1 MQIIPLSPEEK
12 QKLRNENVTGT
23 IIAGIAFPVIGG
35 FAFLILS
42 TLDRD
47 MFFIAYIVGFVF
59 LLVFGMVAY
68 QFYRSWQDLK
78 VGTKNVS
85 ESKILDKKHEITHSS
100 SGTGNNRTTTTNHYY
115 SFVLENEET
124 LRVSEQQYQQF
135 RQGQL
140 IQIEKLTYSKTL
152 WDLRLLKDS
161 AEVLPTTETK
171 TETKPLP
178 ASFITPLQDYEITY
192 LRQKLN
198 AKITWSLVYVLPY
211 AFLFYLMVMVV
222 NILLGFFHHNPDA
235 WLYTAVIAIALTGAL
250 TWRNIKKTQDNFEA
264 DLQGGKEMTCLRLKD
279 KEIIKSGGTIC
290 ILYLGSTRLPVQ
302 SDLYQQIEGNQR
314 YWVGKTVGSKQTI
327 SLHTEDQLQSWD
339 LR

>member
-1 MQIIPLSPEEK
+1 
-12 QKLRNENVTGT
+12 
-23 IIAGIAFPVIGG
+23 
-35 FAFLILS
+35 
-42 TLDRD
+42 
-47 MFFIAYIVGFVF
+47 
-59 LLVFGMVAY
+59 
-68 QFYRSWQDLK
+68 
-78 VGTKNVS
+78 
-85 ESKILDKKHEITHSS
+85 
-100 SGTGNNRTTTTNHYY
+100 
-115 SFVLENEET
+115 VLENEET

-161 AEVLPTTETK
+161 TEALPTTAETPK
-171 TETKPLP
+171 EPLP
-178 ASFITPLQDYEITY
+178 APFITPLQDYEITY
-192 LRQKLN
+192 LRQKMN
-198 AKITWSLVYVLPY
+198 AKIMWSLFYVLPY

-222 NILLGFFHHNPDA
+222 NILLGFFQNNPDA

-250 TWRNIKKTQDNFEA
+250 TWRNIKKTQENFEA

-302 SDLYQQIEGNQR
+302 TDLYQQIEGNQR

-327 SLHTEDQLQSWD
+327 SLHTKDQQHTWD